1 MGQFGTKVI
10 SLQPVAQNKVM
21 SVEMKKEKLKGYYE
35 GRIVIVISW
44 VWAEE
49 MGNNGWLP
57 DGQFRHWGDG
67 MPFTRPWNTGRWLQL
82 ISRRNVM
89 GRQKSFASCMPGFFT
104 HQHSHCYIFSSAAS
118 VIPGQVMKTG
128 EIKVTSGTKWTKS
141 EKVG

>member
-49 MGNNGWLP
+49 MGNNG
-57 DGQFRHWGDG
+57 
-67 MPFTRPWNTGRWLQL
+67 
-82 ISRRNVM
+82 
-89 GRQKSFASCMPGFFT
+89 
-104 HQHSHCYIFSSAAS
+104 
-118 VIPGQVMKTG
+118 
-128 EIKVTSGTKWTKS
+128 
-141 EKVG
+141 